1 MFSSNVNGTT
11 QQFVTLETVNIFPDE
26 SGDFSGEIKVYQGS
40 MKSLSW
46 IWDSNIQQQFF
57 VPDSGCDRATLTL
70 SVNGVHWEN
79 NQNLSELLPDSLTYF
94 IQEGLDSVTEIYFGN
109 DIFGKIP
116 RDGYDIEIMYL
127 STNGEP
133 GNYISTVQNQVFAL
147 TNAIDGIYDTN
158 KVTIET
164 INISSLGTEK
174 ENIETIR
181 TTAPKSYE
189 RQNRAV
195 TAEDYKTILVEKYP
209 NIDSISVWGGE
220 DNDPPQYGAV
230 FISIKPKHGL
240 ELSPL
245 TKASLTDDIL
255 SKYNML
261 AITPIIVTPEY
272 TYVDIDTTVKYNP
285 LKTTLSSGEVQ
296 TVVIEDVKEF
306 FQEEIAQFQVN
317 LRFSKL
323 SQTIDAADT
332 AISNSLTTLKIYKK
346 FYTQSSNT
354 VGNYIFKFNNKI
366 NPGSAVS
373 SVFGST
379 VDGSSMALLD
389 DGQGNILLYDII
401 SEGFISTTQGT
412 VDYDSG
418 IIELNGFN
426 PVLDINTVISLYATP
441 KSNDIST
448 LRNNL
453 LVLNSTNVTLETISN

>member
-1 MFSSNVNGTT
+1 
-11 QQFVTLETVNIFPDE
+11 
-26 SGDFSGEIKVYQGS
+26 
-40 MKSLSW
+40 
-46 IWDSNIQQQFF
+46 
-57 VPDSGCDRATLTL
+57 
-70 SVNGVHWEN
+70 
-79 NQNLSELLPDSLTYF
+79 
-94 IQEGLDSVTEIYFGN
+94 
-109 DIFGKIP
+109 
-116 RDGYDIEIMYL
+116 
-127 STNGEP
+127 
-133 GNYISTVQNQVFAL
+133 
-147 TNAIDGIYDTN
+147 
-158 KVTIET
+158 
-164 INISSLGTEK
+164 
-174 ENIETIR
+174 
-181 TTAPKSYE
+181 
-189 RQNRAV
+189 
-195 TAEDYKTILVEKYP
+195 
-209 NIDSISVWGGE
+209 
-220 DNDPPQYGAV
+220 
-230 FISIKPKHGL
+230 
-240 ELSPL
+240 
-245 TKASLTDDIL
+245 
-255 SKYNML
+255 ML

-285 LKTTLSSGEVQ
+285 LKTTLSSGEIQ

-453 LVLNSTNVTLETISN
+453 LVLNSTNVTLETITN